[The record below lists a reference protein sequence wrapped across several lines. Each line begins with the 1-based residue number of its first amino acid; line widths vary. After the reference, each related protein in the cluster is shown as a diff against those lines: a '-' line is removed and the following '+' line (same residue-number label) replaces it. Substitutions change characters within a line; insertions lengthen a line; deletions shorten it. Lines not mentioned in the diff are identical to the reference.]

1 MALRGYQKV
10 AYMSMDPRTPDPRT
24 GKANSSSQ
32 NGNSGK
38 GVGRSESRSV
48 DPRSDRAVY
57 LQVAD
62 FVRSDIAQ
70 GRLKP
75 GDDLPSEGALGQTL
89 GVGREAVRQALAV
102 LRGEGLIVTERGFG
116 SRVRELVERRPI
128 KLKRGDVVTGRM
140 PSEPE
145 RRSMD
150 LDEGVPLIV
159 LTHPD
164 GAVELLPGDAVALT
178 A

>member
-1 MALRGYQKV
+1 MPVRGYRKV
-10 AYMSMDPRTPDPRT
+10 ACMSI
-24 GKANSSSQ
+24 
-32 NGNSGK
+32 
-38 GVGRSESRSV
+38 

-62 FVRSDIAQ
+62 IVRGDIVK

-75 GDDLPSEGALGQTL
+75 GDDLPSEAALGQTL
-89 GVGREAVRQALAV
+89 GVGREAIRQALGV
-102 LRGEGLIVTERGFG
+102 LRSEGLIVTERGFG
-116 SRVRELVERRPI
+116 SRVREHAERRPI
-128 KLKRGDVVTGRM
+128 KLKRGDVITGRM

-159 LTHPD
+159 LTHAD
-164 GAVELLPGDAVALT
+164 GSVELLPGDAVELSL
-178 A
+178 